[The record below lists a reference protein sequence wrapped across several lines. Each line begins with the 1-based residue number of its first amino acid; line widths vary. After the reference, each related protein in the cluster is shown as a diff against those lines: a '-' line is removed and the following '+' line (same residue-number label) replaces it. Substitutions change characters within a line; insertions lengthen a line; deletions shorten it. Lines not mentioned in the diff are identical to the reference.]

1 MLKLLIIL
9 IIINLIKKTQ
19 MSLTNH
25 FLPEHRT
32 NINHM
37 NYYYFTNAFTQEEI
51 LKIIEIGENLPITPG
66 TTVGHDNEVGVSEY
80 RVSDISW
87 IDETEETAWIYE
99 KIANYAKIANK
110 EMWNFDIWDY
120 QDLLQFTKYY
130 GDGGHYDWHV
140 DLGPGISNR
149 KLSCVLQL
157 SSPEEYEGG
166 VLQMNPGGNII
177 EVPQGLGTICFF
189 PSFLLHR
196 VTPLTS
202 GIRKSLVTWLC
213 GANFR

>member
-1 MLKLLIIL
+1 
-9 IIINLIKKTQ
+9 
-19 MSLTNH
+19 MSSKNYFLTDQ
-25 FLPEHRT
+25 RT
-32 NINHM
+32 NLNHL
-37 NYYYFTNAFTQEEI
+37 NYYYFTNAFSPQEI
-51 LKIIEIGENLPITPG
+51 IKIREIGDSYPQQKGTVVSDENSQS
-66 TTVGHDNEVGVSEY
+66 VNDY
-80 RVSDISW
+80 RISDISW
-87 IDETEETAWIYE
+87 MDDNVQTSWIYK
-99 KIANYAKIANK
+99 KISDYAKIANR

-157 SSPEEYEGG
+157 STPEEYEGG
-166 VLQMNPGGNII
+166 VLQMNPGGNIM
-177 EVPQGLGTICFF
+177 EVPKGLGTLCFF

-196 VTPLTS
+196 VTPLSS
-202 GIRKSLVTWLC
+202 GVRKSLVTWLC